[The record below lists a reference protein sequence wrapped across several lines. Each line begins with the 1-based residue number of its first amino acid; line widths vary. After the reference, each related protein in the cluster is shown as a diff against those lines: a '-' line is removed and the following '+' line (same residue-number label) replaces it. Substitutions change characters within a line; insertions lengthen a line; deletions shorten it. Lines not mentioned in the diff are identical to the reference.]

1 MAAEQTS
8 PETKYLFVFLQYQAY
23 MIILVRTGPE
33 SDMAEL
39 QEQYMDEQFEAWGL
53 TWAFI

>member
-8 PETKYLFVFLQYQAY
+8 PENKYLFVFLQYQAY

-39 QEQYMDEQFEAWGL
+39 QEQCMDEQVEAWGL
-53 TWAFI
+53 TWTFI